1 MRTKLFPALLIS
13 VLLFPICTLAQNSFT
28 IQGRIINEK
37 GEAVEYVQVGI
48 PKLNIGTVSTVDGHF
63 KINVPGDTLEFHH
76 VSYQAA
82 RFPVT
87 GAADDAVI
95 VLKENELPPVVLIAG
110 KTKEKYLVR
119 PGKKVLGD
127 KGAISIA
134 LATKE
139 FKGGELGSVARTKK
153 PFKIKD
159 IELTLRDN
167 SIPDC
172 VASINIYRIEG
183 KKESFVNVLNKPIYF
198 NVPVSKTPQRLVI
211 HPSEAI
217 LLEPGSYFIAF
228 QIVECNKD
236 ALEAYLAKPEK
247 DRDKNEMKLTTAIF
261 LKSSYLRENALGKMQ
276 HIPVNI
282 GIAVKGLEYQE

>member
-1 MRTKLFPALLIS
+1 MRAKLF
-13 VLLFPICTLAQNSFT
+13 FPILAAILFLPTFTLAQKSFT

-48 PKLNIGTVSTVDGHF
+48 PKLNIGAVSTVDGLF

-87 GAADDAVI
+87 GAEDDVVI

>member
-1 MRTKLFPALLIS
+1 MRAKLF
-13 VLLFPICTLAQNSFT
+13 FPILAAILFLPTFTLAQNSFT

-48 PKLNIGTVSTVDGHF
+48 PKLNIGAVSTVDGLF

-87 GAADDAVI
+87 GAADDVVI

-198 NVPVSKTPQRLVI
+198 NVPVSKIPQRLVI

>member
-1 MRTKLFPALLIS
+1 MRIKLILALL
-13 VLLFPICTLAQNSFT
+13 VLPVCALAQKSFN

-63 KINVPGDTLEFHH
+63 KINVPADTLEFHH

-87 GAADDAVI
+87 GEADDLVI
-95 VLKENELPPVVLIAG
+95 VLQELALPPVVLIAG
-110 KTKEKYLVR
+110 ETKEKYLVR
-119 PGKKVLGD
+119 PGRNILGN
-127 KGAISIA
+127 KGSISIV
-134 LATKE
+134 LSTRE

-153 PFKIKD
+153 KFKIKD
-159 IELTLRDN
+159 IEFTVRDN

-172 VASINIYRIEG
+172 VASINIYLIEDR
-183 KKESFVNVLNKPIYF
+183 KEESFVNVLNKPIYF
-198 NVPVSKTPQRLVI
+198 NVPVSKTPQKLVI
-211 HPSEAI
+211 HPSETVM
-217 LLEPGSYFIAF
+217 LEPGKYFIAF
-228 QIVECNKD
+228 QIVGCNKE

-247 DRDKNEMKLTTAIF
+247 DRGINEMKMTTAIY

-276 HIPVNI
+276 HIPINI
-282 GIAVKGLEYQE
+282 GIAVKGLEYQ

>member
-1 MRTKLFPALLIS
+1 MRTKLFPALLIA
-13 VLLFPICTLAQNSFT
+13 VLLFPICTLAQKSFT

-37 GEAVEYVQVGI
+37 GEAVEYVQIGI

-82 RFPVT
+82 CFPVT
-87 GAADDAVI
+87 GAADDVVI

-110 KTKEKYLVR
+110 KAKEKYLVR

-127 KGAISIA
+127 KGAICIA

-217 LLEPGSYFIAF
+217 LLEPGNYFIAF

-247 DRDKNEMKLTTAIF
+247 DRDKNEMKMTTAIF

>member
-1 MRTKLFPALLIS
+1 MRTKLFPALLTA
-13 VLLFPICTLAQNSFT
+13 VLLFPICTLAQKSFT
-28 IQGRIINEK
+28 VQGRIINEK

-63 KINVPGDTLEFHH
+63 KINVPADTLEFRH

-82 RFPVT
+82 SFPVA
-87 GAADDAVI
+87 GAADDVVI

-110 KTKEKYLVR
+110 KMKEKYLVR

-134 LATKE
+134 LATTE

-172 VASINIYRIEG
+172 IASINICRIEG

-211 HPSEAI
+211 HPSETI
-217 LLEPGSYFIAF
+217 LLEPGNYFIAF
-228 QIVECNKD
+228 QIVECNKE
-236 ALEAYLAKPEK
+236 ALETYLAKPEK
-247 DRDKNEMKLTTAIF
+247 DREKNEMKMTTAIF

>member
-1 MRTKLFPALLIS
+1 MRAKLF
-13 VLLFPICTLAQNSFT
+13 FPILAAILFLPTFTLAQKSFT

-82 RFPVT
+82 LFPVT
-87 GAADDAVI
+87 GAADDVVI

-139 FKGGELGSVARTKK
+139 FKGGELGSVAKTKK

-247 DRDKNEMKLTTAIF
+247 DRDKNEMKMTTAIF

>member
-1 MRTKLFPALLIS
+1 MRIKLILALLFLP
-13 VLLFPICTLAQNSFT
+13 VCTLAQKSFN

-63 KINVPGDTLEFHH
+63 KINVPADTLEFHH

-87 GAADDAVI
+87 TEADDLVI
-95 VLKENELPPVVLIAG
+95 VLHELELPPVVLIAG
-110 KTKEKYLVR
+110 ETKEKYLVR
-119 PGKKVLGD
+119 PGKNILGS
-127 KGAISIA
+127 KGSISIS
-134 LATKE
+134 LATRE
-139 FKGGELGSVARTKK
+139 FKGGELGSVAKTKK
-153 PFKIKD
+153 KFKIKD

-172 VASINIYRIEG
+172 VASINIYLIEDRQ
-183 KKESFVNVLNKPIYF
+183 KETFVNVLNKPIYF

-211 HPSEAI
+211 HPSETVM
-217 LLEPGSYFIAF
+217 LEPGKYFIAF
-228 QIVECNKD
+228 QIVGCNKE

-247 DRDKNEMKLTTAIF
+247 DRGLNEMKMTTAIY

-276 HIPVNI
+276 HIPINI
-282 GIAVKGLEYQE
+282 GIAVKGLEYQ

>member
-1 MRTKLFPALLIS
+1 MRIKLILALL
-13 VLLFPICTLAQNSFT
+13 VLPVCALAQKNFN

-63 KINVPGDTLEFHH
+63 KINVPADTLEFHH

-87 GAADDAVI
+87 GEADDLVI
-95 VLKENELPPVVLIAG
+95 VLQELELPPVVLIAG
-110 KTKEKYLVR
+110 ETKEKYLVR
-119 PGKKVLGD
+119 PGRNILGN
-127 KGAISIA
+127 KGSISIV
-134 LATKE
+134 LSTRE

-153 PFKIKD
+153 KFKIKD
-159 IELTLRDN
+159 IEFTVRDN

-172 VASINIYRIEG
+172 VASINIYRIED
-183 KKESFVNVLNKPIYF
+183 KMESFVNVLNKPIYF
-198 NVPVSKTPQRLVI
+198 NVPVSKTPQRIVI
-211 HPSEAI
+211 HPSETVM
-217 LLEPGSYFIAF
+217 LEPGKYFIAF
-228 QIVECNKD
+228 QIVGCNKE

-247 DRDKNEMKLTTAIF
+247 DRGINEMKITTAIY

-276 HIPVNI
+276 HIPINI
-282 GIAVKGLEYQE
+282 GIAVKGLEYK